1 MPEDAYAVIRSEA
14 LPVSVVTVLALT
26 VPEVWP
32 SRVLRTETARVVS
45 ERVTASLP
53 RLLMPLEAYA
63 VLRSEALPV
72 RVVTLLASMV
82 PEVLPSR
89 VLRTETA
96 RVVSERVAASLPR
109 PVMLEPLAA

>member
-1 MPEDAYAVIRSEA
+1 MLLRSAAKPVMVVTELALMTPEVLPSRVLRLEEWRVVSERVMASLPRLLMPPDAYAVIRSEA

-32 SRVLRTETARVVS
+32 SRVLRTD
-45 ERVTASLP
+45 
-53 RLLMPLEAYA
+53 
-63 VLRSEALPV
+63 
-72 RVVTLLASMV
+72 
-82 PEVLPSR
+82 
-89 VLRTETA
+89 TA

>member
-1 MPEDAYAVIRSEA
+1 MR
-14 LPVSVVTVLALT
+14 VVTVLALT
-26 VPEVWP
+26 VPDVLP
-32 SRVLRTETARVVS
+32 SRALRTATARVVS

-53 RLLMPLEAYA
+53 RLLMPVESKA
-63 VLRSEALPV
+63 VLRSAAAPV
-72 RVVTLLASMV
+72 SVVMLLASMV

>member
-1 MPEDAYAVIRSEA
+1 MPVSVSPARVARSPSERVAVTTPDVAAARVLACEVEAVPLLTETASLPRLLMPPDAYAVIRSEA

-26 VPEVWP
+26 VPD
-32 SRVLRTETARVVS
+32 
-45 ERVTASLP
+45 
-53 RLLMPLEAYA
+53 
-63 VLRSEALPV
+63 
-72 RVVTLLASMV
+72 
-82 PEVLPSR
+82 VLPSR